1 MKLDLDSGGEAAL
14 FFLLLMAMLLVL
26 PGVCAAG
33 PADCGEVRIK
43 TIHPLRFGQLRA
55 KEGAS
60 GWFLLE
66 TGKEY
71 FMSPAVSVQN
81 DSFPSPGQVQVT
93 APAGSRL
100 VLKIT
105 ALDNSDTGGS
115 KKNICLKNLKISSR
129 MLAVTKTAP
138 DLYQVDVPE
147 SKDGSEVT
155 FMLDI
160 GGELSLKTATTPID
174 RRFTIYIEH
183 FDIASIQ

>member
-1 MKLDLDSGGEAAL
+1 MAAF
-14 FFLLLMAMLLVL
+14 FFLLFMVMLLVI

-33 PADCGEVRIK
+33 QPDYREVRIK

-71 FMSPAVSVQN
+71 FMSQSVSVQN

-93 APAGSRL
+93 APGGSRL

-105 ALDNSDTGGS
+105 ALDTSDTGGS
-115 KKNICLKNLKISSR
+115 KKNICLKNLQISSR
-129 MLAVTKTAP
+129 SLAVTKTAP
-138 DLYQVDVPE
+138 ELYQVDVPE
-147 SKDGSEVT
+147 SKDGSEVS

-160 GGELSLKTATTPID
+160 GGELSLKTATRPID
-174 RRFTIYIEH
+174 RRFTIYIEQ
-183 FDIASIQ
+183 FDIALIK